1 MWVGQKPGLLL
12 IELKKFGKIK
22 FRIYKGDEMEYTK
35 LGNTGLEV
43 SKLCLGCMS
52 FGDSSTG
59 FHSGW
64 LLDEDAS
71 RKIIKKAL
79 DMGINFFDTANTYA
93 AGTSEEYLGRAIKD
107 FADREEI
114 VIATKLFFGD
124 GQHEGRNTKG
134 LSRKAI
140 INQVNASLERLGT
153 DYIDLLYIHRWDYN
167 TPIEETM
174 AALNDL
180 VRSGKVHYL
189 GASAMYAWQFQKA
202 QYVAEKNGWTK
213 FSVMQNHY
221 NMIYREDE
229 REMIPFCKDS
239 GVALVPYSPLAAGR
253 VVRDWDADTAR
264 SKTDEIAK
272 SKYDSTEEQ
281 DKEIVKCV
289 AELAKELDV
298 SRAQVALAW
307 LWQKGIDSPIVGV
320 TKEKYLDDYLGAFQL
335 ILTDNQMAML
345 DKAYLPHQIVGA
357 L

>member
-1 MWVGQKPGLLL
+1 
-12 IELKKFGKIK
+12 
-22 FRIYKGDEMEYTK
+22 MEYTR
-35 LGNTGLEV
+35 LGNTGLDV

-52 FGDSSTG
+52 FGDASKG

-64 LLDEDAS
+64 LLNEEDS
-71 RKIIKKAL
+71 RHIIKKAL

-93 AGTSEEYLGRAIKD
+93 QGTSEEYLGRALHD
-107 FADREEI
+107 FAKRDEVI
-114 VIATKLFFGD
+114 IATKVFFGD
-124 GQHEGRNTKG
+124 GHSDSPNTKG

-140 INQVNASLERLGT
+140 FNQVEASLKRLGT
-153 DYIDLLYIHRWDYN
+153 DYIDILYIHRWDYN

-180 VRSGKVHYL
+180 VRAGKVHYL

-221 NMIYREDE
+221 NMLYREDE

-253 VVRDWDADTAR
+253 VVRDWKADTAR
-264 SKTDEIAK
+264 SQTDQVAQA
-272 SKYDSTEEQ
+272 KYDSTEDQ
-281 DKEIVKCV
+281 DRAIVERV
-289 AELAKELDV
+289 AEFAGKKAV
-298 SRAQVALAW
+298 SRAQIALAW

-320 TKEKYLDDYLGAFQL
+320 TKEKYLDDFMGAFDVH
-335 ILTDNQMAML
+335 LTEEEM
-345 DKAYLPHQIVGA
+345 AYLDDCYQPHRIVGA

>member
-1 MWVGQKPGLLL
+1 
-12 IELKKFGKIK
+12 
-22 FRIYKGDEMEYTK
+22 MEYIR
-35 LGNTGLEV
+35 LGQTGLEV

-52 FGDSSTG
+52 FGDASKG

-64 LLDEDAS
+64 LLDEEAS

-93 AGTSEEYLGRAIKD
+93 SGTSEEYLGRAIRD

-114 VIATKLFFGD
+114 IIATKLFFGD

-140 INQVNASLERLGT
+140 FNQVNASLERLGI
-153 DYIDLLYIHRWDYN
+153 DYIDLLYIHRWDYT

-174 AALNDL
+174 SALNDL
-180 VRSGKVHYL
+180 VRAGKVYYL

-202 QYVAEKNGWTK
+202 QNIAEKNGWTK

-221 NMIYREDE
+221 NMLYREGE
-229 REMIPFCKDS
+229 REMIPYCQDS

-264 SKTDEIAK
+264 SKTDQTAM
-272 SKYDSTEEQ
+272 SKYDKTQEQ
-281 DKEIVKCV
+281 DKEIVKRV
-289 AELAKELDV
+289 AQVADARGI

-307 LWQKGIDSPIVGV
+307 LWQKGIHSPIVGV
-320 TKEKYLDDYLGAFQL
+320 TKEKYLDDFIGAFN
-335 ILTDNQMAML
+335 LTLTPEEIEFL
-345 DKAYLPHQIVGA
+345 DEKYLPHKIVGA
-357 L
+357 I

>member
-1 MWVGQKPGLLL
+1 
-12 IELKKFGKIK
+12 
-22 FRIYKGDEMEYTK
+22 MEYIR
-35 LGNTGLEV
+35 LGNIGLEV

-52 FGDSSTG
+52 FGDSSKG

-64 LLDEDAS
+64 LLNEDDS
-71 RKIIKKAL
+71 RRIIKKAL

-93 AGTSEEYLGRAIKD
+93 VGTSEEYLGRALAD
-107 FADREEI
+107 FANRDEI

-124 GQHEGRNTKG
+124 GEHNGPNTKE

-140 INQVNASLERLGT
+140 FNQVEASLRRLGT
-153 DYIDLLYIHRWDYN
+153 DYIDILYIHRWDYH

-202 QYVAEKNGWTK
+202 QYVAEKNGWMP

-221 NMIYREDE
+221 NMLYREDE
-229 REMIPFCKDS
+229 REMIPFCQDY

-264 SKTDEIAK
+264 SKTDQVAHA
-272 SKYDSTEEQ
+272 KYDSTQEQ
-281 DKEIVKCV
+281 DKAIVERV
-289 AELAKELDV
+289 AQLAEKKAA
-298 SRAQVALAW
+298 SRAQIALAW
-307 LWQKGIDSPIVGV
+307 LWQKGVHSPIVGV
-320 TKEKYLDDYLGAFQL
+320 TKERYLDDFMGAFEVS
-335 ILTDNQMAML
+335 LTEEEM
-345 DKAYLPHQIVGA
+345 AYLDERYEPHKIVGA

>member
-1 MWVGQKPGLLL
+1 
-12 IELKKFGKIK
+12 
-22 FRIYKGDEMEYTK
+22 MEYTK

-52 FGDSSTG
+52 FGDASLG

-64 LLDEDAS
+64 LLDEEKS
-71 RKIIKKAL
+71 RIIIKKAL
-79 DMGINFFDTANTYA
+79 DLGINFFDTANVYGK
-93 AGTSEEYLGRAIKD
+93 GTSEEYLGRALRD
-107 FADREEI
+107 FADRDEVI
-114 VIATKLFFGD
+114 IATKVFFGD
-124 GQHEGRNTKG
+124 GLHEGRNTTG

-140 INQVNASLERLGT
+140 FSQVEASLKRLGT
-153 DYIDLLYIHRWDYN
+153 DYIDVLYIHRWDYN

-174 AALNDL
+174 SALNDL

-221 NMIYREDE
+221 NMLYREDE

-239 GVALVPYSPLAAGR
+239 GVGLAPYSPLAAGR

-264 SKTDEIAK
+264 SKTDETAK
-272 SKYDSTEEQ
+272 MKYDSTEEQ
-281 DKEIVKCV
+281 DKAIVARV
-289 AELAKELDV
+289 AEVAEKYGV
-298 SRAQVALAW
+298 TRAQVALAW

-320 TKEKYLDDYLGAFQL
+320 TKEKYLDDFMGAFDVT
-335 ILTDNQMAML
+335 LTDDDMAYL
-345 DKAYLPHQIVGA
+345 DENYLPHKIVGA

>member
-1 MWVGQKPGLLL
+1 
-12 IELKKFGKIK
+12 
-22 FRIYKGDEMEYTK
+22 MEYIR

-52 FGDSSTG
+52 FGDASKG

-64 LLDEDAS
+64 LLNEEES
-71 RKIIKKAL
+71 RHIIKKAL

-93 AGTSEEYLGRAIKD
+93 KGTSEEYLGRALAD
-107 FADREEI
+107 FAKRDEVI
-114 VIATKLFFGD
+114 IATKLFFGD
-124 GQHEGRNTKG
+124 GHSDSPNTRG

-140 INQVNASLERLGT
+140 FNQVEASLKRLGT
-153 DYIDLLYIHRWDYN
+153 DYIDILYIHRWDYE

-180 VRSGKVHYL
+180 VRDGKVHYL

-221 NMIYREDE
+221 NMLYREDE
-229 REMIPFCKDS
+229 REMIPFCQDS

-253 VVRDWDADTAR
+253 VVRDWNADTVR
-264 SKTDEIAK
+264 SKTDQVAHD
-272 SKYDSTEEQ
+272 KYDSTEDIDRQ
-281 DKEIVKCV
+281 IVARV
-289 AELAKELDV
+289 AELAEQKAV
-298 SRAQVALAW
+298 SRAQIALAW
-307 LWQKGIDSPIVGV
+307 LWQKGIHSPIVGV
-320 TKEKYLDDYLGAFQL
+320 TKEKYLDDFMGAFDVAL
-335 ILTDNQMAML
+335 SSEDM
-345 DKAYLPHQIVGA
+345 AYLDEAYQPHRIVGA

>member
-1 MWVGQKPGLLL
+1 MDYMTLGQ
-12 IELKKFGKIK
+12 
-22 FRIYKGDEMEYTK
+22 
-35 LGNTGLEV
+35 TGLEV

-52 FGDSSTG
+52 FGDASKG

-64 LLDEDAS
+64 LLDEEAS

-79 DMGINFFDTANTYA
+79 DIGINFFDTANTYA
-93 AGTSEEYLGRAIKD
+93 AGTSEEYLGRAIRD
-107 FADREEI
+107 FADREEVI
-114 VIATKLFFGD
+114 IATKLFFGD

-140 INQVNASLERLGT
+140 FNQVNASLERLGT

-174 AALNDL
+174 SALNDL
-180 VRSGKVHYL
+180 VRAGKVHYL

-202 QYVAEKNGWTK
+202 QNIAEKNGWTK

-221 NMIYREDE
+221 NMLYREDE
-229 REMIPFCKDS
+229 REMIPYCQDS

-253 VVRDWDADTAR
+253 LVRDWDADTAR
-264 SKTDEIAK
+264 SKTDQTAM
-272 SKYDSTEEQ
+272 SKYDKTQEQ
-281 DKEIVKCV
+281 DKEIVNRVAQV
-289 AELAKELDV
+289 AEARGC

-307 LWQKGIDSPIVGV
+307 LWQKGIHSPIVGV
-320 TKEKYLDDYLGAFQL
+320 TKEKYLDDFMGAFKL
-335 ILTDNQMAML
+335 VLTAEEMKLL
-345 DKAYLPHQIVGA
+345 DEKYLPHQIVGA

>member
-1 MWVGQKPGLLL
+1 
-12 IELKKFGKIK
+12 
-22 FRIYKGDEMEYTK
+22 MEYTK

-52 FGDSSTG
+52 FGDASRG

-64 LLDEDAS
+64 LLDEEAS
-71 RKIIKKAL
+71 RVIIKRAL
-79 DMGINFFDTANTYA
+79 DLGINFFDTANVYSE
-93 AGTSEEYLGRAIKD
+93 GTSEEFLGRALRD
-107 FADREEI
+107 FANRDEV
-114 VIATKLFFGD
+114 VISTKVFFGD
-124 GQHEGRNTKG
+124 GRNGKNTTG

-140 INQVNASLERLGT
+140 FTQVEASLERLGT
-153 DYIDLLYIHRWDYN
+153 NYIDVLYIHRWDYN

-180 VRSGKVHYL
+180 VRAGKVHYL

-213 FSVMQNHY
+213 FSAMQNHY
-221 NMIYREDE
+221 NMLYREDE

-239 GVALVPYSPLAAGR
+239 GVGLTPYSPLAAGR

-264 SKTDEIAK
+264 SKTDVVAK

-281 DKEIVKCV
+281 DKVIVKRV
-289 AELAKELDV
+289 AELADKYGV
-298 SRAQVALAW
+298 TRAQIALAW
-307 LWQKGIDSPIVGV
+307 LWKKGIDAPIVGV
-320 TKEKYLDDYLGAFQL
+320 TKEKYLDDFMGAFEVTL
-335 ILTDNQMAML
+335 ADE
-345 DKAYLPHQIVGA
+345 DVAYLDEKYVPHAIVGA

>member
-1 MWVGQKPGLLL
+1 
-12 IELKKFGKIK
+12 
-22 FRIYKGDEMEYTK
+22 MEYIR

-52 FGDSSTG
+52 FGDASKG

-64 LLDEDAS
+64 LLNEAES
-71 RKIIKKAL
+71 RHIIKKAL

-93 AGTSEEYLGRAIKD
+93 KGTSEEYLGRAIAD
-107 FADREEI
+107 FAKRDEVI
-114 VIATKLFFGD
+114 IATKLFFGD
-124 GQHEGRNTKG
+124 GHSDSPNTRG

-140 INQVNASLERLGT
+140 FNQVEASLKRLGT
-153 DYIDLLYIHRWDYN
+153 DYIDILYIHRWDYE

-180 VRSGKVHYL
+180 VRDGKVHYL

-221 NMIYREDE
+221 NMLYREDE
-229 REMIPFCKDS
+229 REMIPFCQDS

-253 VVRDWDADTAR
+253 VVRDWNADTAR
-264 SKTDEIAK
+264 SKTDQVAHD
-272 SKYDSTEEQ
+272 KYDSTEDLDRQ
-281 DKEIVKCV
+281 IVARV
-289 AELAKELDV
+289 AELAEQKAV
-298 SRAQVALAW
+298 SRAQIALAW
-307 LWQKGIDSPIVGV
+307 LWQKGIHSPIVGV
-320 TKEKYLDDYLGAFQL
+320 TKEKYLDDFMGAFDVAL
-335 ILTDNQMAML
+335 SSEDM
-345 DKAYLPHQIVGA
+345 AYLDEAYQPHRIVGA

>member
-1 MWVGQKPGLLL
+1 
-12 IELKKFGKIK
+12 
-22 FRIYKGDEMEYTK
+22 MEYIR

-52 FGDSSTG
+52 FGDASKG

-64 LLDEDAS
+64 LLNEAES
-71 RKIIKKAL
+71 RHIIKKAL

-93 AGTSEEYLGRAIKD
+93 KGTSEEYLGRALAD
-107 FADREEI
+107 FAKRDEVI
-114 VIATKLFFGD
+114 IATKLFFGD
-124 GQHEGRNTKG
+124 GHSDSPNTRG

-140 INQVNASLERLGT
+140 FNQVEASLKRLGT
-153 DYIDLLYIHRWDYN
+153 DYIDILYIHRWDYE

-180 VRSGKVHYL
+180 VRDGKVHYL

-221 NMIYREDE
+221 NMLYREDE
-229 REMIPFCKDS
+229 REMIPFCQDS

-253 VVRDWDADTAR
+253 VVRDWNADTAR
-264 SKTDEIAK
+264 SKTDQVAHD
-272 SKYDSTEEQ
+272 KYDSTEDLDRQ
-281 DKEIVKCV
+281 IVARV
-289 AELAKELDV
+289 AELAEQKAV
-298 SRAQVALAW
+298 SRAQIALAW
-307 LWQKGIDSPIVGV
+307 LWQKGIHSPIVGV
-320 TKEKYLDDYLGAFQL
+320 TKEKYLDDFMGAFDVAL
-335 ILTDNQMAML
+335 SSEDM
-345 DKAYLPHQIVGA
+345 AYLDEAYQPHRIVGA

>member
-1 MWVGQKPGLLL
+1 
-12 IELKKFGKIK
+12 
-22 FRIYKGDEMEYTK
+22 MEYIK
-35 LGNTGLEV
+35 LGQTGLSV

-52 FGDSSTG
+52 FGDASKG

-64 LLDEDAS
+64 LLDEEAS
-71 RKIIKKAL
+71 RSIIKKAL

-93 AGTSEEYLGRAIKD
+93 AGTSEEYLGRAIRD
-107 FADREEI
+107 YADREEI
-114 VIATKLFFGD
+114 VIATKVFFGD
-124 GQHEGRNTKG
+124 GQHEGRNTTG

-140 INQVNASLERLGT
+140 FNQVNASLERLGT

-174 AALNDL
+174 SALHDL
-180 VRSGKVHYL
+180 VKAGKVHYL

-221 NMIYREDE
+221 NMLYREDE
-229 REMIPFCKDS
+229 REMMPFCQDS

-253 VVRDWDADTAR
+253 IVRDWDAETAR
-264 SKTDEIAK
+264 SKTDQVAI
-272 SKYDSTEEQ
+272 SKYDKTQEQ
-281 DKEIVKCV
+281 DLEIVKMV
-289 AELAKELDV
+289 AQIAEKRGI

-307 LWQKGIDSPIVGV
+307 LWQKGIHAPIVGV
-320 TKEKYLDDYLGAFQL
+320 TKEKYLDDFMGAFSVT
-335 ILTDNQMAML
+335 LTDEEMEAL
-345 DKAYLPHQIVGA
+345 DSHYLPHQIVGA